1 MNKHLPLLLLSF
13 LFLGSCAPQEISP
26 PPPDY
31 DETKK
36 MVVDILKTDEGKKA
50 IQDIMSDEQMK
61 QQLMMDQTAVKE
73 TLQQVLT
80 SEQGKKFWE
89 NAFKD
94 PKFAE
99 SFAKGLQ
106 KEHEK
111 MMKALMKDPEYQ
123 GMMIDILKDPEAEK
137 AMMDVLKSKE
147 FRQHVQKVVTET
159 LNSPLY
165 QTKIQDMLTKAAE
178 SLQQGGGKQEEG
190 GEEGGECGEGEEGG
204 GGNQQG
210 GSG

>member
-1 MNKHLPLLLLSF
+1 MNKCIPLLLLSF
-13 LFLGSCAPQEISP
+13 LVLSSCAPQEISP

-31 DETKK
+31 EQTKK

-50 IQDIMSDEQMK
+50 IQDIMSEDQMK
-61 QQLMMDQTAVKE
+61 QQLIMDQAAVKE

-80 SEQGKKFWE
+80 SDQGKKFWE
-89 NAFKD
+89 NALKD

-123 GMMIDILKDPEAEK
+123 GMMIDILKDPEVEQ
-137 AMMDVLKSKE
+137 AMVDVLKSKE
-147 FRQHVQKVVTET
+147 FRQHLQKVITET

-165 QTKIQDMLTKAAE
+165 QAKIQDMLTKAAE
-178 SLQQGGGKQEEG
+178 TLQQGGGKQGEGG
-190 GEEGGECGEGEEGG
+190 GEEGGEGEEGG
-204 GGNQQG
+204 GNQQG
-210 GSG
+210 GGGS

>member
-1 MNKHLPLLLLSF
+1 MNKCIPLLLLSF
-13 LFLGSCAPQEISP
+13 LVLSSCAPQEISP

-31 DETKK
+31 EQTKK

-50 IQDIMSDEQMK
+50 IQDIMSEDQMK
-61 QQLMMDQTAVKE
+61 QQLVMDQTAVKE

-80 SEQGKKFWE
+80 SDQGKKFWE

-123 GMMIDILKDPEAEK
+123 EMMIDILKDPEVQK
-137 AMMDVLKSKE
+137 AMIDVLKSKE
-147 FRQHVQKVVTET
+147 FRQHLQKVITET

-165 QTKIQDMLTKAAE
+165 QAKIQDMLTKAAE
-178 SLQQGGGKQEEG
+178 TLQQGGGKQ
-190 GEEGGECGEGEEGG
+190 GEEGGEGGEGEGEEGG

-210 GSG
+210 GGG

>member
-1 MNKHLPLLLLSF
+1 MNKCLPLLLLSF
-13 LFLGSCAPQEISP
+13 LVLGSCAPQETSP

-50 IQDIMSDEQMK
+50 IQDIMSEDQMK
-61 QQLMMDQTAVKE
+61 QQLVIDQKAVKE
-73 TLQQVLT
+73 TLQQMLT
-80 SEQGKKFWE
+80 SDQGKKFWE
-89 NAFKD
+89 SALKD

-111 MMKALMKDPEYQ
+111 MIKALMKDPDYQ
-123 GMMIDILKDPEAEK
+123 ALMIDILKDPEMEK
-137 AMMDVLKSKE
+137 AMVDVLKSKE
-147 FRQHVQKVVTET
+147 FRQHLQKVITET

-165 QTKIQDMLTKAAE
+165 QAKIQDMLMKAAE
-178 SLQQGGGKQEEG
+178 KVQQGGEKQEEG
-190 GEEGGECGEGEEGG
+190 ESEGEGGE
-204 GGNQQG
+204 
-210 GSG
+210 